1 VVTILDC
8 LGFRKRSWALLSG
21 DQDLAVEW
29 RCPPEE
35 PCHASLST
43 AFHKYA
49 YESVRPEEAWKAV
62 SKGEAVVD
70 SPEEYVA
77 ILMKHSTKHSHIR
90 ADWRRRFDS
99 ISQLNDYRHSMIMS
113 DRVSQPQKRGYPD

>member
-1 VVTILDC
+1 MV
-8 LGFRKRSWALLSG
+8 K
-21 DQDLAVEW
+21 
-29 RCPPEE
+29 
-35 PCHASLST
+35 LST

-77 ILMKHSTKHSHIR
+77 ILMKHSTKDVSTTMVYIHV
-90 ADWRRRFDS
+90 
-99 ISQLNDYRHSMIMS
+99 LN
-113 DRVSQPQKRGYPD
+113 P